1 MWQDAPEEDM
11 DKDAPT
17 SKTLCA
23 SYCLHY
29 FTLYCFCS
37 CVGDSHSQCR
47 QQQKGYGS
55 FTQKAGYIILG
66 CLFFILLLLFYLYT
80 KVQFCLKVIITRVY
94 FLDVYFKIPTFCF
107 VCSRCH
113 TGTVLKWKHSRSF
126 FDRLKML
133 NKNFILTFSRK
144 GKIMADIVQYKIVW
158 SSVFLGL

>member
-17 SKTLCA
+17 SKTA
-23 SYCLHY
+23 SYYLHY

-47 QQQKGYGS
+47 QQQKEYGS
-55 FTQKAGYIILG
+55 FTHKAGHIILG
-66 CLFFILLLLFYLYT
+66 CLFFILLLLFYLDT

-94 FLDVYFKIPTFCF
+94 FLDVYFKIPTFYL
-107 VCSRCH
+107 SRCH
-113 TGTVLKWKHSRSF
+113 TGTVLKWKHSRSLV
-126 FDRLKML
+126 DKLKML
-133 NKNFILTFSRK
+133 NKNLFPFLANVKT
-144 GKIMADIVQYKIVW
+144 MADIVQYKIIW